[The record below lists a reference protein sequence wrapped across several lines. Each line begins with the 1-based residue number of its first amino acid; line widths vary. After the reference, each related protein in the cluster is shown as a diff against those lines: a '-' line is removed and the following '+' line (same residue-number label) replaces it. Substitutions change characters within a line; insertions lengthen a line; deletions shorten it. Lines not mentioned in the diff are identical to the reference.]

1 MPERTTLIP
10 EEIWDKINRNY
21 YYIMVAVVSVLALF
35 VLPLLGSASGLSL
48 NLPDTTAGWIVF
60 GTTRIAVAAL
70 NILIFHCFVQQ
81 GRINIMNDPRYLAA
95 REKGLSLSLD
105 IIKEADEKPARS
117 PRQYYREIYGKKS
130 VMVFASSMMSA
141 VALSQAI
148 LTFDWVAMLTYFAT
162 ILGGVICGILQ
173 MKDTENFWTMEYNR
187 YLAEQE
193 LLLATN
199 TSSIIEET
207 EKENEIPVEEISTE
221 EGENI

>member
-1 MPERTTLIP
+1 MPERTTSLIP

-48 NLPDTTAGWIVF
+48 NLPNTTAGWIVF

-70 NILIFHCFVQQ
+70 NLLIFHCFVQQ
-81 GRINIMNDPRYLAA
+81 GRINILHDDRYLAA

-105 IIKEADEKPARS
+105 VIKEADEKPARS

-130 VMVFASSMMSA
+130 IMVFASSILSV
-141 VALSQAI
+141 VALSQAV
-148 LTFDWVAMLTYFAT
+148 LTFDWVSMITYFLT
-162 ILGGVICGILQ
+162 ILCGIIFGILQ
-173 MKDTENFWTMEYNR
+173 MKDTENFWTVEYDR

-193 LLLATN
+193 LLMTK
-199 TSSIIEET
+199 
-207 EKENEIPVEEISTE
+207 EKEITAPAQTAE